1 MQWFSDYEIRKR
13 TDIMTRIETLNY
25 FLFPHMTLSAN
36 DFRNLGIFLPR
47 LSVLEITRRASFPE
61 WAKERFSGWPVLRGE
76 ELSAKVNSCIEA
88 YRAFAQVHGG
98 PGGILGFLSQRLDEL
113 DEPRYRIQ
121 EELRGKWPPDVDPAQ
136 KETIQAA
143 LFLEIA
149 RELDEKEREIESS
162 YAHLDAIEREFRDIL
177 GIEDD
182 RSESALTSLT
192 PVLAPDTTG
201 LLYMLPR
208 RIETWFRML
217 SLRPVES
224 MPVFVACFPEA
235 IEETLEMI
243 RTGCEQ
249 KKREFSTAT
258 HLLGPVPR
266 VDGLG
271 LKQFLTLMEAPGMAE
286 LLSSCHRDLEDFIK
300 GAAGGE
306 NQVELQGKSRSLQS
320 AFKKLCRK
328 CDVPEGRK
336 MSLGV
341 TLVEHVS
348 LGDVAGFLGA
358 SPGFEAGAW
367 PPVFL
372 CIAAG
377 RS

>member
-249 KKREFSTAT
+249 KKRNF
-258 HLLGPVPR
+258 PPP
-266 VDGLG
+266 
-271 LKQFLTLMEAPGMAE
+271 LT
-286 LLSSCHRDLEDFIK
+286 CW
-300 GAAGGE
+300 
-306 NQVELQGKSRSLQS
+306 
-320 AFKKLCRK
+320 
-328 CDVPEGRK
+328 GR
-336 MSLGV
+336 
-341 TLVEHVS
+341 
-348 LGDVAGFLGA
+348 
-358 SPGFEAGAW
+358 SPGWTALG
-367 PPVFL
+367 
-372 CIAAG
+372 
-377 RS
+377 